1 MPAAAGL
8 IRMPERHKISAK
20 GINMIKKAALIGFF
34 IWVFVTAA
42 GAGVRAVAQ
51 EKHLDVPYVPTRYPV
66 VDEMLRMAAVTKDDI
81 LYDLGCGDGRIVIA
95 AAQKCGA
102 RAVGI
107 DIDPE
112 RLAECREN
120 AAAAGVTDKV
130 RFIEGD
136 LFKADFRE
144 ASVVSLYLLT
154 SVNLKLRPRL
164 LAELAPGTRIVSH
177 NFAMDTWKPDETS
190 EIKVDER
197 THTIYL
203 WTVPANVGGKWVWT
217 LGEPA
222 AAWEM
227 TVDQSFQF
235 AIGTVTLSGTPLA
248 VREIEIRG
256 ELVRIIADGPSGP
269 GTSVVFEGKAS
280 RNSLRGTA
288 RFTTPGGE
296 REEKWEA
303 SRDPMTVRPLDAA
316 AEGEGFRLSGRPK
329 SRLAPAP

>member
-1 MPAAAGL
+1 
-8 IRMPERHKISAK
+8 
-20 GINMIKKAALIGFF
+20 MIKKASLIGSIILAFA
-34 IWVFVTAA
+34 TAA
-42 GAGVRAVAQ
+42 GSAAQAFSQ

-102 RAVGI
+102 KAVGI
-107 DIDPE
+107 DIDPD

-136 LFKADFRE
+136 LFKADFHE

-177 NFAMDTWKPDETS
+177 NFAMDAWKPDETS
-190 EIKVDER
+190 EIKIEER
-197 THTIYL
+197 THTVHL
-203 WTVPANVGGKWVWT
+203 WTVPANIGGKWIWT
-217 LGEPA
+217 MGEPA

-235 AIGTVTLSGTPLA
+235 AVGAVTFNGAPLA

-256 ELVRIIADGPSGP
+256 GIVRIVADGPSGP
-269 GTSVVFEGKAS
+269 GSSVVFEGKAS
-280 RNSLRGTA
+280 SNSLRGTA
-288 RFTTPGGE
+288 RFRTPGGE
-296 REEKWEA
+296 REGKWEA
-303 SRDPMTVRPLDAA
+303 SRDPMTVRPLDLA
-316 AEGEGFRLSGRPK
+316 AESDGFRLSGRPK
-329 SRLAPAP
+329 SALTPAP